1 MMIPRDRAGPC
12 PAPPYLPRGG
22 ITSNKG
28 GYDGFITE
36 FLLNTG
42 SAPTV
47 GFSSYFGAGGTDVI
61 TAVSAGRQGNPT
73 VVGYTNSTKF
83 PVTTGVVQP
92 KNAGGTD
99 AFATKINAN

>member
-42 SAPTV
+42 SVPTV
-47 GFSSYFGAGGTDVI
+47 GFSSYLGAEGNDVI
-61 TAVSAGRQGNPT
+61 TSVSAGHQGNAT
-73 VVGYTNSTKF
+73 VVGYTNSVTF
-83 PVTTGVVQP
+83 PVTAGVVQP
-92 KNAGGTD
+92 SNAGGID
-99 AFATKINAN
+99 VFATKINSK